1 MAISCDPDDLQQ
13 ASATW
18 VLSEARLNAID
29 IYALVTWANGG
40 IAPQVGFT
48 FGDPDVGWSF
58 GDPGT
63 GDELGAP
70 I

>member
-18 VLSEARLNAID
+18 VLSKARLNAID

-40 IAPQVGFT
+40 TPPIVGWQFGNPVEDWV
-48 FGDPDVGWSF
+48 FGDPV
-58 GDPGT
+58 T
-63 GDELGAP
+63 GDTFGQ
-70 I
+70 